1 MEDLQEFLY
10 LNLSKIHLQPKACS
24 FLLQKINI
32 GDYTEG
38 YFRDLGEGISERI
51 DEKTGKVTGIAI
63 MSFKKR
69 TEKLKDLKMALP
81 IKIEIVS

>member
-1 MEDLQEFLY
+1 MKGNMNIYYDKEADFLE
-10 LNLSKIHLQPKACS
+10 
-24 FLLQKINI
+24 INI

-69 TEKLKDLKMALP
+69 TEKLKDLKIALP
-81 IKIEIVS
+81 IKIEILS

>member
-1 MEDLQEFLY
+1 MNIYYDKEADFLE
-10 LNLSKIHLQPKACS
+10 
-24 FLLQKINI
+24 INI

-38 YFRDLGEGISERI
+38 YFRDIGEGISERI

-69 TEKLKDLKMALP
+69 TEALEDIKISLP
-81 IKIEIVS
+81 VKIEITS